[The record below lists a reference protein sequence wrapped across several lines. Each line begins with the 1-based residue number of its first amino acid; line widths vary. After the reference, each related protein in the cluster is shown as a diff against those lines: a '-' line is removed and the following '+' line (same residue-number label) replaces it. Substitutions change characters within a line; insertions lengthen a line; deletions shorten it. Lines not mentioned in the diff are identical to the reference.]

1 MIGKHAL
8 RKTANLPNRTCVGV
22 SLMPYFKAHIHPN
35 LFVQV
40 PDQFDAFFNPKN
52 ASENSAKNITPSVGQ
67 LEKRTSFRAT
77 HRFKPLT
84 EPCVSYGKSA
94 AR

>member
-22 SLMPYFKAHIHPN
+22 SLMPYFKAHMHPN

-52 ASENSAKNITPSVGQ
+52 ASETNAKNITPPSIGQ
-67 LEKRTSFRAT
+67 LEQRTSSLAT
-77 HRFKPLT
+77 DVVWH
-84 EPCVSYGKSA
+84 
-94 AR
+94 